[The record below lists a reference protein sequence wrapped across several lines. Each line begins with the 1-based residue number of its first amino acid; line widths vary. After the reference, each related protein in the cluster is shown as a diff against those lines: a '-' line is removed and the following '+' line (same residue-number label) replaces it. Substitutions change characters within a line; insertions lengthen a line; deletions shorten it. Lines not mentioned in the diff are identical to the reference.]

1 MLWDYCN
8 FISNIYHSHIA
19 WHTYKLRVKGA
30 RFSDS
35 FIMTYIFFL
44 YFCRICGYCVPRS
57 DHHCVWTNCCIGQHN
72 HHSFLAAIITFV
84 VTGLWGV
91 YLSFFTICT
100 SKDNSIFHVDCSD
113 VYANSRSSVV
123 FVACWYTIIFSL
135 GMCGLLLQQLVFI
148 SLNLTGDEFRRSSKR
163 KSFCEVIR
171 THNHNKGFIRNWIQF
186 LCPQDIVSISGEV
199 V

>member
-1 MLWDYCN
+1 M
-8 FISNIYHSHIA
+8 
-19 WHTYKLRVKGA
+19 
-30 RFSDS
+30 
-35 FIMTYIFFL
+35 
-44 YFCRICGYCVPRS
+44 
-57 DHHCVWTNCCIGQHN
+57 
-72 HHSFLAAIITFV
+72 
-84 VTGLWGV
+84 
-91 YLSFFTICT
+91 
-100 SKDNSIFHVDCSD
+100 
-113 VYANSRSSVV
+113 
-123 FVACWYTIIFSL
+123 FVACWYTIIFLL